1 MLRRKPNKGST
12 LNKIYIYI
20 FDTSDPNPM
29 QEHIKHVNNNYRKA
43 QQGPN
48 YYPQASPRSP
58 ISNLDVFIIT
68 ISIHSILILK
78 YVKLPFVPS
87 LIKYKNWLDL

>member
-20 FDTSDPNPM
+20 FDTPD
-29 QEHIKHVNNNYRKA
+29 
-43 QQGPN
+43 
-48 YYPQASPRSP
+48 YYPQASPRGP
-58 ISNLDVFIIT
+58 MSNLDVFIIT

-87 LIKYKNWLDL
+87 LIKYKDWLDH